1 MGAFESFAIQDG
13 AVVFAQSFASGFEPP
28 PRLTVTEWADQFRR
42 LPTKG
47 ASEPGRWR
55 TDRVPFLAEIMDCMS
70 AGHPAKRVVF
80 IKSVQVGATEC
91 LNNVVGWFVDTQ
103 KAPLMVV
110 QPTLEMAERW
120 SKQRLASMIEDSP
133 SLSAKIAPARSR
145 DSGNTTLLKEW
156 PGGVMVIS
164 GANSGASL
172 RSMPASYVLLDE
184 VDAYPEEI
192 EGEGDPV
199 RLAEA
204 RATTFPRRKIL
215 LISTPTIESLS
226 RVNKEWLASDQR
238 RFHVPCPHC
247 GHEQAMIWAGLRWP
261 KEHPDQAVY
270 QCAACDKPIL
280 EHHKTEMLRAG
291 RWIATHPDRD
301 VPGFHINGLY
311 TPIGL
316 GLTWA
321 ELATEWVEAS
331 KDSARQKTFINL
343 RLGEVVADPEE
354 KLDPDDLAARAGH
367 YKLRQI
373 PSGCLA
379 ITVGIDVQK
388 DRFAIL
394 MLGHGRSGAMWIIDW
409 LELPADPTTPEA
421 WTALDD
427 WLAEIPVN
435 SRGISMRPLM
445 VAIDS
450 GYLTDN
456 VLAWTRER
464 ARRGVIAV
472 KGASTPGKPIIN
484 KPSKLD
490 VTIRGKTIRHGAEG
504 WLVGVDTAKT
514 YLFNRLAADGKRTM
528 EQARAVQFPEGLDA
542 SFFNQITAEIWDPN
556 RRRWIKIR
564 PRNEALDTWVY
575 AIAAAH
581 HPAVRLHLW
590 KEPRWAQLEAVL
602 EPQTADLFSGHESQS
617 LSGKTPAA
625 PAPATLPP
633 DVPQPVAQPG
643 IRGVKRVTR
652 LGGF

>member
-1 MGAFESFAIQDG
+1 MGAIENFQIPDG
-13 AVVFAQSFASGFEPP
+13 ARIFGLAFAAGFEPP
-28 PRLTVTEWADQFRR
+28 PRLTVTEWSDRHRR

-47 ASEPGRWR
+47 ASEPGPWR

-184 VDAYPEEI
+184 VDAYPAEL

-199 RLAEA
+199 KLAEA

-226 RVNKEWLASDQR
+226 RINKEWLASDQR
-238 RFHVPCPHC
+238 RYHVDCPHC
-247 GHEQAMIWAGLRWP
+247 GHEQPLLWGNLRWP
-261 KEHPDQAVY
+261 KDHPEAAAY
-270 QCAACDKPIL
+270 ICAACDQPIH
-280 EHHKTEMLRAG
+280 EHHKTDMLRGG
-291 RWIATHPDRD
+291 RWIATHPERD

-316 GLTWA
+316 GYTWA
-321 ELATEWVEAS
+321 ELAAEWVEAS
-331 KDSARQKTFINL
+331 KDPARQKTFINL
-343 RLGEVVADPEE
+343 RLGEVVADPQE
-354 KLDPDDLAARAGH
+354 KLDPDDLASRASAVPVRH
-367 YKLRQI
+367 V
-373 PSGCLA
+373 PPGCLA
-379 ITVGIDVQK
+379 ITVGVDVQK
-388 DRFAIL
+388 DRFACL
-394 MLGHGRSGAMWIIDW
+394 MLGHGRAGAMWIIDW
-409 LELPADPTTPEA
+409 LELPADPA
-421 WTALDD
+421 TAEGWRVLDD
-427 WLAEIPVN
+427 WLAELPIN
-435 SRGISMRPLM
+435 SRGHSMRPLM
-445 VAIDS
+445 TAVDS

-464 ARRGVIAV
+464 QRRGVIAV

-504 WLVGVDTAKT
+504 WLIGVDTAKS
-514 YLFNRLAADGKRTM
+514 YLFNRLEADGRKPPGERT
-528 EQARAVQFPEGLDA
+528 VQFAEGLDA
-542 SFFNQITAEIWDPN
+542 SFYSQLTAEIWDPN
-556 RRRWIKIR
+556 RRRWIKVR
-564 PRNEALDTWVY
+564 PRNEALDTFVY
-575 AIAAAH
+575 ALAAAH

-590 KEPRWAQLEAVL
+590 KEPQWARLEAVL
-602 EPQTADLFSGHESQS
+602 EPQTADLFIAPAS
-617 LSGKTPAA
+617 TPA
-625 PAPATLPP
+625 PQVSSPPSPLPP
-633 DVPQPVAQPG
+633 RRPLLPTG
-643 IRGVKRVTR
+643 IRR
-652 LGGF
+652 

>member
-1 MGAFESFAIQDG
+1 MGAIDGFKLPDGWALFGQAFA
-13 AVVFAQSFASGFEPP
+13 AGFEPP
-28 PRLTVTEWADQFRR
+28 PRVTVTEWADQFRR

-47 ASEPGRWR
+47 ASEPGAWR

-70 AGHPAKRVVF
+70 AGHPSKRVVF

-110 QPTLEMAERW
+110 QPTLDMAERW

-133 SLSAKIAPARSR
+133 SLRGKIAPARSR

-156 PGGVMVIS
+156 AGGVMVIS

-199 RLAEA
+199 KLAEA

-226 RVNKEWLASDQR
+226 RINKEWQASDQR
-238 RFHVPCPHC
+238 RYHIACPHC
-247 GHEQAMIWAGLRWP
+247 GHPQHLIWANLRWP
-261 KEHPDQAVY
+261 KDRPDLAAY
-270 QCAACDKPIL
+270 QCAACDKPIP
-280 EHHKTEMLRAG
+280 EHHKTDLLRAG
-291 RWIATHPDRD
+291 RWIATHPERD

-321 ELATEWVEAS
+321 ELASEWQDAH
-331 KDSARQKTFINL
+331 KDPAHLKTFVNL

-354 KLDPDDLAARAGH
+354 KLDADDLEARASA
-367 YKLRQI
+367 YPVRQI
-373 PSGCLA
+373 PVGCLA

-394 MLGHGRSGAMWIIDW
+394 MLGHGRQGAMWVLDW
-409 LELPADPTTPEA
+409 LELPADPTAPA
-421 WTALDD
+421 GWQSLDD
-427 WLAEIPVN
+427 WLAEIPLN
-435 SRGISMRPLM
+435 SRGLSMRPLM

-464 ARRGVIAV
+464 QRRGVIAV

-490 VTIRGKTIRHGAEG
+490 VTIRGRTIKHGAEG
-504 WLVGVDTAKT
+504 WIVGADTAKS
-514 YLFNRLAADGKRTM
+514 YLFNRLAADGKKTATERTVHF
-528 EQARAVQFPEGLDA
+528 AAGLDA
-542 SFFNQITAEIWDPN
+542 SFYAQLTAEIWDPN
-556 RRRWIKIR
+556 RRRWVKVR
-564 PRNEALDTWVY
+564 PRNESLDTWVY
-575 AIAAAH
+575 ALAAAH

-590 KEPRWAQLEAVL
+590 KEPQWARLEAAL
-602 EPQTADLFSGHESQS
+602 EPNTKDLFGMDE
-617 LSGKTPAA
+617 KPRDPIAPTTPIQP
-625 PAPATLPP
+625 PARPPLP
-633 DVPQPVAQPG
+633 
-643 IRGVKRVTR
+643 RRV
-652 LGGF
+652 GGFARR